1 MLLVQRFP
9 ESFVNTYL
17 SIALTVLESQKRA
30 FLFKLAQGHRIQHL
44 VFKKLFT
51 TCGYSYWES
60 RDIHFHFCLAGI
72 FVRRVQHKILK
83 FYKHSQ
89 ICMACAV
96 FNSLSSSI
104 SLSFSILHVVQDI
117 YLVGESEV
125 EQYWQLEGVGGKEV
139 VEGG

>member
-1 MLLVQRFP
+1 
-9 ESFVNTYL
+9 
-17 SIALTVLESQKRA
+17 
-30 FLFKLAQGHRIQHL
+30 
-44 VFKKLFT
+44 
-51 TCGYSYWES
+51 
-60 RDIHFHFCLAGI
+60 
-72 FVRRVQHKILK
+72 
-83 FYKHSQ
+83 
-89 ICMACAV
+89 MACAV